1 MRKQVRF
8 ITYAA
13 IIAAIYILLMVLF
26 RPISFG
32 AVQVRV
38 AEGLTVLPFFT
49 PAAIPGLAVGCLLGN
64 FLGGADVFDIIFGTV
79 ATIIG
84 AFGSYFLRRH
94 RYLVPVPPIVA
105 NTLIIPFVLSYA
117 YGVERSVGVLMLFVG
132 GGEILSCGVI
142 GIGLMLTLNKYRSY
156 IFK

>member
-1 MRKQVRF
+1 MKKQVRF

-13 IIAAIYILLMVLF
+13 IIAAIYILLTVLL

-38 AEGLTVLPFFT
+38 AEGLTILPFFT

-64 FLGGADVFDIIFGTV
+64 FLGGADVLDIVFGTI
-79 ATIIG
+79 ATTIG
-84 AFGSYFLRRH
+84 AFGSYLLRRYK
-94 RYLVPVPPIVA
+94 YLVPIPPIVA
-105 NTLIIPFVLSYA
+105 NTLIIPFILSFA
-117 YGVERSVGVLMLFVG
+117 YGAEQSVGVLMLFVG
-132 GGEILSCGVI
+132 GGEILSCGI
-142 GIGLMLTLNKYRSY
+142 LGIGLLLTLNRYRSY